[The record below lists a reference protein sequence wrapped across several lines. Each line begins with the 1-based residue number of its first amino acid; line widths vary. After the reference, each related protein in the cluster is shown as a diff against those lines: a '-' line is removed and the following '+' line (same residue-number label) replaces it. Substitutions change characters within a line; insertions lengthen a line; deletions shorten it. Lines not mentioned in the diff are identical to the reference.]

1 MLKSGPAMTRL
12 RPLAT
17 LAALILAPAILAS
30 CASSGG
36 SSSSS
41 GALSAFWNGGKED
54 KPSDINSDYFSQ
66 STYCPR
72 IEIRGGT
79 EAMAFYEKGHDGD
92 PAFIKY
98 QASIGKTA
106 RECHNTG
113 TSYSI
118 KVGVAG
124 RVVAGPK
131 GGAGSIVV
139 PIRVAIAQ
147 QFGAVAYSELFK
159 IPVNLAAP
167 DFASDFAQVIDQIAM
182 EIGPDQRNFVIYVGF
197 DDGKPPKKNVPTG

>member
-1 MLKSGPAMTRL
+1 MLTSGPAMKRL
-12 RPLAT
+12 RPFAT

-36 SSSSS
+36 SGSSG

-72 IEIRGGT
+72 VEVRGGT
-79 EAMAFYEKGHDGD
+79 EAMAFYVKGHDGD
-92 PAFIKY
+92 PAYITY

-113 TSYSI
+113 PSYSI
-118 KVGVAG
+118 KVGVSG
-124 RVVAGPK
+124 RVMAGPK

-139 PIRVAIAQ
+139 PIRIAIAQ
-147 QFGAVAYSELFK
+147 QFGPVAYSELFK

-167 DFASDFAQVIDQIAM
+167 DFSSDFAQVIDQIALQ
-182 EIGPDQRNFVIYVGF
+182 IGPDQRNFVIYVGF
-197 DDGKPPKKNVPTG
+197 GDGKQPKKNVPTG

>member
-1 MLKSGPAMTRL
+1 MLTSGPAMKRL
-12 RPLAT
+12 RPFAT

-36 SSSSS
+36 GSTG

-72 IEIRGGT
+72 VEVRGGT
-79 EAMAFYEKGHDGD
+79 EAMAFYVKGHDGD
-92 PAFIKY
+92 PAYITY

-113 TSYSI
+113 PSYSI
-118 KVGVAG
+118 KVGVSG
-124 RVVAGPK
+124 RVMAGPK

-139 PIRVAIAQ
+139 PIRIAIAQ
-147 QFGAVAYSELFK
+147 QFGPVAYSELFK

-167 DFASDFAQVIDQIAM
+167 DFSSDFAQVIDQIALQ
-182 EIGPDQRNFVIYVGF
+182 IGPDQRNFVIYVGF
-197 DDGKPPKKNVPTG
+197 DDGKQPKKNVPTG